1 MKRISQW
8 FGWIGNTPPYSA
20 KDALTEVKS
29 HHTEYPICWFNWNPP
44 FITAKATV
52 TRKALKKYIICNMPK
67 SLLNG
72 ISPLYSDKVKK
83 KVLMRVK
90 LTRVDLSSYVTETI
104 PQTLKNRQDLTFMKY
119 ATSSL

>member
-1 MKRISQW
+1 MLVQLESSIL
-8 FGWIGNTPPYSA
+8 YS
-20 KDALTEVKS
+20 KS
-29 HHTEYPICWFNWNPP
+29 YCNEI
-44 FITAKATV
+44 KAF
-52 TRKALKKYIICNMPK
+52 KKYIICNMPK

-104 PQTLKNRQDLTFMKY
+104 PYDIKK
-119 ATSSL
+119 

>member
-1 MKRISQW
+1 
-8 FGWIGNTPPYSA
+8 
-20 KDALTEVKS
+20 
-29 HHTEYPICWFNWNPP
+29 
-44 FITAKATV
+44 
-52 TRKALKKYIICNMPK
+52 MPK

-90 LTRVDLSSYVTETI
+90 LTRVDLSSDVTETI
-104 PQTLKNRQDLTFMKY
+104 PQTLKNRRDLTFMKY

>member
-1 MKRISQW
+1 
-8 FGWIGNTPPYSA
+8 
-20 KDALTEVKS
+20 
-29 HHTEYPICWFNWNPP
+29 
-44 FITAKATV
+44 
-52 TRKALKKYIICNMPK
+52 MPK

-104 PQTLKNRQDLTFMKY
+104 PQTLKNRRDLTFMKY

>member
-1 MKRISQW
+1 
-8 FGWIGNTPPYSA
+8 
-20 KDALTEVKS
+20 
-29 HHTEYPICWFNWNPP
+29 
-44 FITAKATV
+44 
-52 TRKALKKYIICNMPK
+52 MPK

-104 PQTLKNRQDLTFMKY
+104 P
-119 ATSSL
+119 

>member
-1 MKRISQW
+1 
-8 FGWIGNTPPYSA
+8 
-20 KDALTEVKS
+20 
-29 HHTEYPICWFNWNPP
+29 
-44 FITAKATV
+44 
-52 TRKALKKYIICNMPK
+52 MPK